1 VRRRYILMMDITC
14 HKKYVDR
21 EELSAGKVSIVAK
34 GPSIERKAFG
44 AGVLSFG
51 LRTKYNITPRAIMPK
66 MTK

>member
-1 VRRRYILMMDITC
+1 MMDITC
-14 HKKYVDR
+14 HKKYEDR
-21 EELSAGKVSIVAK
+21 EEELSAGKVSIVAT
-34 GPSIERKAFG
+34 GPSNERKAFG